1 MSQNL
6 VSLNFSADD
15 LAAIDDALT
24 TLEQHF
30 AKLMSLDANT
40 KRGLTK
46 MGDKSESFCRQT
58 LTVLAGNTQLLP
70 PSFNLAETQSDLAAL
85 EALRPRMTRLHQL
98 LEKGD
103 DTLLALGSDLMSASL
118 EGYAL
123 LKVSGKGAGVEQ
135 LRQVLSARFNRSHKN
150 SGVPAPAP
158 AAAG

>member
-85 EALRPRMTRLHQL
+85 EALRPRM
-98 LEKGD
+98 KGD

-150 SGVPAPAP
+150 GGAPAPAP